1 MNDEEMREY
10 ILKLENENKLLT
22 ETNECLQ
29 VQSEE
34 YKGLI
39 ENKDNEIKELKLKNY
54 ELFTQVTTYVAPV
67 NEVKEE
73 KIFSINEI
81 TNKLIKGD

>member
-1 MNDEEMREY
+1 MNEEEMREY
-10 ILKLENENKLLT
+10 ILKLENENKILT
-22 ETNECLQ
+22 ETNESLQ

-39 ENKDNEIKELKLKNY
+39 ENKDNEIKDLKLKNY
-54 ELFTQVTTYVAPV
+54 ELFTQVTTYVAPIE
-67 NEVKEE
+67 EVKEE